1 MRRLAAFVLV
11 CALAVP
17 TVWAGEVAEVT
28 MADDVTVGDTSLVLV
43 GMGLRK
49 KLWVKVYVA
58 GLYLESPTTSGP
70 EAIEM
75 AGTKRV
81 VMHFLTNKANK
92 KKMDAAWFEG
102 FEANSPSTYDALK
115 ERVQTFADF
124 FPDLKVDDVVELTR
138 VPGAGTTVMLNGE
151 KKGVVDGD
159 DFAEA
164 LLKVWL
170 GDHPP
175 AEELKTGMLGQSS

>member
-1 MRRLAAFVLV
+1 MRRLAAFLVV

-28 MADDVTVGDTSLVLV
+28 MADDVTVGDTNLVLV

-58 GLYLESPTTSGP
+58 GLYLESPTTSAP
-70 EAIEM
+70 DALKM
-75 AGTKRV
+75 AGPKRV

-92 KKMDAAWFEG
+92 KKMDAAWVEG
-102 FEANSPSTYDALK
+102 FEANSPSNYGALK
-115 ERVQTFADF
+115 ERVQTFADL
-124 FPDLKVDDVVELTR
+124 FPDLKVGDEVELTM
-138 VPGAGTTVMLNGE
+138 VPGAGTSVTLNGE
-151 KKGVVDGD
+151 KKGIIDGD

-170 GDHPP
+170 GGHPP
-175 AEELKTGMLGQSS
+175 TEELKVGMLGQ